1 MTRRTLA
8 GLGIVLVAGTA
19 LAACGSGGGPSSSAD
34 KAAESSVLARLSH
47 AAAALT
53 ATHSASRPSGTPT
66 GTIRVVNLYADN
78 GQPGGAMDLY
88 DFFRPAAGD
97 TPIIKDLA
105 YGQVSEYVC
114 PRAPVSGNPSQLFLF
129 PAGTLTPSGA
139 YNGANVSNAGWEADE
154 KLTLVI
160 GPTSDSGSYS
170 SKAISDGQ
178 SKEEPLPSPSAP
190 AGQATLST
198 WNADD
203 DLSDVPE
210 AYLVVDGA
218 CPSAL
223 DQSAGQ
229 PGQVGGVFAVPSGT
243 HQVGVITSPRGSGL
257 TSQQC
262 ATQAASAT
270 DTVSVD
276 AVAGGRVDVI
286 AYGDSTAGMKVI
298 AAPVS

>member
-8 GLGIVLVAGTA
+8 GLGIVLVAGA
-19 LAACGSGGGPSSSAD
+19 AVSACGGGGGTSAD
-34 KAAESSVLARLSH
+34 SAAESSVLARLSH

-53 ATHSASRPSGTPT
+53 ATGHASRPTGTPT
-66 GTIRVVNLYADN
+66 GTIRVVNLYAEN
-78 GQPGGAMDLY
+78 GQPVGSMDLY
-88 DFFRPAAGD
+88 DVFRPASGD
-97 TPIIKDLA
+97 TPIIQNLA
-105 YGQVSEYVC
+105 YGQVSQYVS
-114 PRAPVSGNPSQLFLF
+114 PRAPVSGNPSQLFLY

-139 YNGANVSNAGWEADE
+139 YDGGNVTQAGWEADE

-160 GPTSDSGSYS
+160 EPGSAAGSYG
-170 SKAISDGQ
+170 SKAISDGP
-178 SKEEPLPSPSAP
+178 SKEEPLPSQSAP

-203 DLSDVPE
+203 NLSDVPE

-257 TSQQC
+257 TAQQC
-262 ATQAASAT
+262 AAQAAAAT
-270 DTVSVD
+270 DSVTVNAPAD
-276 AVAGGRVDVI
+276 GRVDVI
-286 AYGDSTAGMKVI
+286 AYGDSTGAMKVI

>member
-1 MTRRTLA
+1 MKGRMLA
-8 GLGIVLVAGTA
+8 GLGVLLVAGA
-19 LAACGSGGGPSSSAD
+19 AASACGSGAGSSGDS
-34 KAAESSVLARLSH
+34 AAESSVLARLSH

-53 ATHSASRPSGTPT
+53 ATGSTHRPTGTPT
-66 GTIRVVNLYADN
+66 GTIRVVNLFADN
-78 GQPGGAMDLY
+78 GQAGGPMDLY
-88 DFFRPAAGD
+88 DVFHPAAGD

-105 YGQVSEYVC
+105 YGQVSQYVS
-114 PRAPVSGNPSQLFLF
+114 PRAAGSGNPSQLFLY

-139 YNGANVSNAGWEADE
+139 YDGGNVSNAGWEADE

-160 GPTSDSGSYS
+160 GPTAEGGSYS

-178 SKEEPLPSPSAP
+178 SKEEPLPSQSAP

-198 WNADD
+198 WNADE
-203 DLSDVPE
+203 DLSDAPE
-210 AYLVVDGA
+210 AYLAVDGT

-229 PGQVGGVFAVPSGT
+229 PGMVGGLFAVPSGT
-243 HQVGVITSPRGSGL
+243 HQLAVITSPRGSGL

-270 DTVSVD
+270 ATVSVD
-276 AVAGGRVDVI
+276 APAGGRVDVI
-286 AYGDSTAGMKVI
+286 AYGDSGGAMKVI